1 MVDARRLQGRY
12 RLDARLASGG
22 MGAVY
27 TAHDERLGRKVAV
40 KLLKDDLAHDVR
52 FVERFRR
59 EARAVAALGH
69 TNIANV
75 FDYGEDDDT
84 PFIVMELAEGCDLAR
99 LLRQEG
105 PLEPARAASVAAQV
119 CAALGHAHA
128 AGIVHRDVKPANI
141 IVGPDDRVKVTDF
154 GIARAAGDSTLTA
167 TGSVLG
173 TAHYLSPEQA
183 AGGEVGPAS
192 DLYSLGIVLYEMLT
206 GAVPFTADTPIAI
219 AMRHVSDPVPAPST
233 VNPEVPA
240 ALDDVVVRATAKDTA
255 SRFRDA
261 HEMQAA
267 LEAPRGEGSLG
278 ATATAALGAAMGAAP
293 VATDE
298 LTRTRPDAAA
308 PVAGDGWDAQRVGRI
323 VLISLLALAL
333 VAAALLA
340 WRVVAGGAEPAAR
353 RDAPP
358 AEETQAA
365 DEETTEAQGA
375 SSPQPEPDEFIIEDA
390 IIGMH
395 IKDVERALKEAGL
408 AVARVDVDSEA
419 SKDTVVDT
427 DPEPGSRVSA
437 GDEITLYVSTGVV
450 EEEDD
455 EEEKGH
461 GPPDVPPGKEKKEK
475 KGEGEDD

>member
-1 MVDARRLQGRY
+1 MVDARRLQNRY
-12 RLDARLASGG
+12 RLDERIASGG

-69 TNIANV
+69 PNIANV
-75 FDYGEDDDT
+75 FDYGEDDDK
-84 PFIVMELAEGCDLAR
+84 PFIVMELAEGSDLAR
-99 LLRQEG
+99 LLREEG
-105 PLEPARAASVAAQV
+105 AFQPERAADVAAQV

-141 IVGPDDRVKVTDF
+141 IVGPNDRVKVTDF
-154 GIARAAGDSTLTA
+154 GIARAVGDSTLTA

-219 AMRHVSDPVPAPST
+219 AMRHVSDPVPAPSL
-233 VNPEVPA
+233 VNPDVPA
-240 ALDDVVVRATAKDTA
+240 ALDDVVARATAKDTA
-255 SRFRDA
+255 SRFGDA
-261 HEMQAA
+261 HEMEAA
-267 LEAPRGEGSLG
+267 LEARGSLG

-293 VATDE
+293 VATEE
-298 LTRTRPDAAA
+298 LARTRPDAPTTVWAS
-308 PVAGDGWDAQRVGRI
+308 GWDAHRIGRM
-323 VLISLLALAL
+323 VLISLVALAL

-340 WRVVAGGAEPAAR
+340 WRVMGGDADPAAR
-353 RDAPP
+353 QAAPP

-365 DEETTEAQGA
+365 EEETSEREGA
-375 SSPQPEPDEFIIEDA
+375 SSPQPDSFIIEEA
-390 IIGMH
+390 IIGMQV
-395 IKDVERALKEAGL
+395 KDVERALKEAGL
-408 AVARVDVDSEA
+408 TVARVDVESEA
-419 SKDTVVDT
+419 PKDTVVDT
-427 DPEPGSRVSA
+427 DPDPGSEVQA
-437 GDEITLYVSTGVV
+437 GDEITLYVSTGFVEEE

-455 EEEKGH
+455 EGKGH
-461 GPPDVPPGKEKKEK
+461 GPPDGPPGKEKKN
-475 KGEGEDD
+475 KGEGG